1 MTQDSE
7 KTPLNELPQVYDAT
21 FKEWISQQAPNI
33 LPLLLPGAIYER
45 TLTVEQIRPT
55 VRMDK
60 VFKMVYHEQEHILH
74 LEFQIGYDKQLAARL
89 LAYNAGLYRDYHL
102 PVITIVMYPFEVT
115 MAVPPLSIKSGQE
128 EILSFRFET
137 LPLFHLDAED
147 FVRQHHTA
155 MYPLLPTMNN
165 VRLDLIEQV
174 LQELT
179 EIYHD
184 DEVTLAQQIVW
195 LKLLLERTDT
205 VTGIEKQQIKER
217 LSMFDQLIEE
227 SPMIQNLRAQSLEQ
241 GRQEGLQA
249 LQRTLVNVV
258 RVRYPDLLNSRSS
271 KSAASINLACWNCSF
286 SKYRLRPM
294 LVRHT
299 GSSNLVYNSRYRRES
314 LPCSISCLKRAP

>member
-7 KTPLNELPQVYDAT
+7 KPSLNELPQVYDAT
-21 FKEWISQQAPNI
+21 FKEWISQQAPTI

-115 MAVPPLSIKSGQE
+115 MAVPPLSIKSGKE

-137 LPLFHLDAED
+137 LPLFQMDAED
-147 FVRQHHTA
+147 FVREHHTA

-165 VRLDLIEQV
+165 VRLELIEQV

-179 EIYHD
+179 ELYHD

-205 VTGIEKQQIKER
+205 VTLTEKEQMKER

-227 SPMIQNLRAQSLEQ
+227 SPMIQKIREQSEMHT
-241 GRQEGLQA
+241 

-258 RVRYPDLLNSRSS
+258 RVRYPDLAGFAQQQVGHFNKPDALELLIQKVVTAPN
-271 KSAASINLACWNCSF
+271 ASTAHWL
-286 SKYRLRPM
+286 L
-294 LVRHT
+294 
-299 GSSNLVYNSRYRRES
+299 ES
-314 LPCSISCLKRAP
+314 DTR